1 MSSHSKRAILSFCAA
16 LCLFLCVPLYAVYL
30 SLNDINFSVRDFFLI
45 SLIITL
51 IASSLFYITS
61 TLLAKIKFQWLAFG
75 ALYFIIFWSSI
86 SGLIFPLAAPAGMI
100 SPEELPINF
109 VNLVLTGTASVLLT
123 LLTYTKL
130 KPATHIFVL
139 ILMITSLG
147 SAATSLYETGSSPS
161 RFSELSKTDNVIVL
175 SFDGLAG
182 VVAKQ
187 VIEENPDLKSAFRDF
202 QFYDNA
208 LSLAPATT
216 ASLRSEVYGNINFRA
231 LSPDSKEL
239 QKQLIDKTNSIA
251 REHHLRSD
259 VMTYG
264 MYSMFNPAS
273 SDVIVP
279 GTIMTGN
286 FNEKVSLT
294 LSFYPHIAAR
304 VATPVIAAIISEE
317 VRTIQLNYLRDRKA
331 ERAANHKGAS
341 WDALSTLQSDELVA
355 LTQNL
360 HSTNSPRNV
369 RYMHFLHTHF
379 PVDLD
384 EKCQYRSDNAEWFN
398 SNQNYQGL
406 INETHCALKQTADFI
421 DKLRALGLY
430 EKTLLVVKSDHG
442 ATADYFNDAPSDNN
456 LDGIQFN
463 GNALWGYNRYRP
475 LLMIKPYSA
484 ANNTIEYNHQPA
496 SLSDLARTLC
506 EQSPDP
512 HSCREYKGLNLLD
525 PTEEDSAPTLYM
537 DVVKDES
544 STFDFD
550 TQITINL
557 PRSINFEQ
565 ALKKTG
571 KVILDNPSAKFK
583 QRKSDLD
590 KIHTALEHYHDT
602 YGAYPQSSGFD
613 GILSDWGRSSENW
626 VSGLVP
632 DFIEFLPRDPDLSA
646 TALPQYLYWSNGT
659 DYKLIAHGTPQSC
672 SIASQL
678 NPEMVDPV
686 RQCYAFGFWSK
697 NAQAR

>member
-16 LCLFLCVPLYAVYL
+16 SCVFLWIPLYSVYL
-30 SLNDINFSVRDFFLI
+30 SLSDINFSIRDFFFI

-51 IASSLFYITS
+51 ITSTLFYFVS
-61 TLLAKIKFQWLAFG
+61 TLLASIKLQWLALG
-75 ALYFIIFWSSI
+75 TLYFIIFWSSI
-86 SGLIFPLAAPAGMI
+86 SGLIFPLAAPAGMT
-100 SPEELPINF
+100 SPEELPVNFINLTLTAIAS
-109 VNLVLTGTASVLLT
+109 LVLT

-130 KPATHIFVL
+130 KPATHIFIL
-139 ILMITSLG
+139 ILIATSLG
-147 SAATSLYETGSSPS
+147 SAAPSLYGTGTSPG
-161 RFSELSKTDNVIVL
+161 RFSELSKTNNIVVL
-175 SFDGLAG
+175 SFDGIAS

-187 VIEENPDLKSAFRDF
+187 VIEENPDLKSTFRDF

-208 LSLAPATT
+208 ISLAPATT

-231 LSPDSKEL
+231 LSSDTKEL
-239 QKQLIDKTNSIA
+239 PKKLADKTNSIA
-251 REHHLRSD
+251 REHNLSSD

-264 MYSMFNPAS
+264 MYSSFNPTL

-279 GTIMTGN
+279 GTIMPSS
-286 FNEKVSLT
+286 FDEKVSLT

-304 VATPVIAAIISEE
+304 VATPIIAAIVNEE
-317 VRTIQLNYLRDRKA
+317 VHAIQLNYLQDKKA

-360 HSTNSPRNV
+360 RSGNSTRTV

-379 PVDLD
+379 PVDFD
-384 EKCQYRSDNAEWFN
+384 ETCQYRSDSSDWFN

-406 INETHCALKQTADFI
+406 INETHCALRQTADFI
-421 DKLRALGLY
+421 EKLRALGLY
-430 EKTLLVVKSDHG
+430 DRTLFIVKSDHG
-442 ATADYFNDAPSDNN
+442 ATADYFNDAPSDNK
-456 LDGIQFN
+456 LDGVQFN
-463 GNALWGYNRYRP
+463 GNTLWGYNRYRP
-475 LLMIKPYSA
+475 LLMIKPYST
-484 ANNTIEYNHQPA
+484 ANEELVYNHNLV
-496 SLSDLARTLC
+496 SLSDLAKTLC
-506 EQSPDP
+506 EQSPDRQT
-512 HSCREYKGLNLLD
+512 CNEYKGLDLLN
-525 PTEEDSAPTLYM
+525 PTDEDSAKILYM

-557 PRSINFEQ
+557 PRNINFEQ
-565 ALKKTG
+565 SLKDTG
-571 KVILDNPSAKFK
+571 KVSLDNPMAKFK

-590 KIHTALEHYHDT
+590 KIRATLEIYHEAN
-602 YGAYPQSSGFD
+602 GAYPQSSGFD
-613 GILSDWGRSSENW
+613 GIYSDWGSSSENW
-626 VSGLVP
+626 ISGLVP
-632 DFIEFLPRDPDLSA
+632 KYIDALPRDPELSA

-659 DYKLIAHGTPQSC
+659 DYKLIAHGVPQSC
-672 SIASQL
+672 SFASML

-686 RQCYAFGFWSK
+686 RQCYAFGYWSQ

>member
-1 MSSHSKRAILSFCAA
+1 MSLD
-16 LCLFLCVPLYAVYL
+16 
-30 SLNDINFSVRDFFLI
+30 DINFSVRDFFLI

-51 IASSLFYITS
+51 LASKILYIASTLF
-61 TLLAKIKFQWLAFG
+61 AKIKLQWLAYG
-75 ALYFIIFWSSI
+75 VLYLIIFWSSI

-109 VNLVLTGTASVLLT
+109 VNLALTGTASIVLT

-147 SAATSLYETGSSPS
+147 SAAASLYGTGSSPA

-202 QFYDNA
+202 QFYDNVI
-208 LSLAPATT
+208 SLAPATT
-216 ASLRSEVYGNINFRA
+216 ASLRSEVYGNINFRV
-231 LSPDSKEL
+231 LSPESKEL
-239 QKQLIDKTNSIA
+239 QKQLTGKINSIA
-251 REHHLRSD
+251 REQNLPSD

-264 MYSMFNPAS
+264 MYSTFNPVLS
-273 SDVIVP
+273 NVIVP
-279 GTIMTGN
+279 GTIMTSD
-286 FNEKVSLT
+286 FDEKVSLT

-304 VATPVIAAIISEE
+304 VATPIIAAIVSDE
-317 VRTIQLNYLRDRKA
+317 VHALQLNYLRDKKA
-331 ERAANHKGAS
+331 ERAANHKGAA
-341 WDALSTLQSDELVA
+341 WDALSTLQSDELVT

-384 EKCQYRSDNAEWFN
+384 EKCQYRSDDAEWFN

-406 INETHCALKQTADFI
+406 INETHCALQQTADFI
-421 DKLRALGLY
+421 NKLRALGLY
-430 EKTLLVVKSDHG
+430 DKTLLVVKSDHG
-442 ATADYFNDAPSDNN
+442 ATADYFDDAPSDKKME
-456 LDGIQFN
+456 GTQFN

-484 ANNTIEYNHQPA
+484 ANEMIEYNHQAA

-506 EQSPDP
+506 EQSPKP
-512 HSCREYKGLNLLD
+512 QTCQEYKGLNLLI
-525 PTEEDSAPTLYM
+525 PSEEDSAPVLYM
-537 DVVKDES
+537 DVVKDDS

-550 TQITINL
+550 TQMTINL
-557 PRSINFEQ
+557 PRSMSFEQ
-565 ALKKTG
+565 ALKDTG
-571 KVILDNPSAKFK
+571 KVSLDNPIATFK

-590 KIHTALEHYHDT
+590 EIHTALENYHNVH
-602 YGAYPQSSGFD
+602 GAYPQSSGFD
-613 GILSDWGRSSENW
+613 GIHSDWGRSSENW
-626 VSGLVP
+626 ISGLVP
-632 DFIEFLPRDPDLSA
+632 AFTEALPRDPEMST

-672 SIASQL
+672 SFASQL

-686 RQCYAFGFWSK
+686 RQCYAFGYWSK
-697 NAQAR
+697 NAEAR